1 MNERYGTM
9 DRLSLAIDGLPL
21 KVNQILPADVVIT
34 QNPPSLGF
42 TLAPE
47 IAGNNQ
53 LRCFNSTYDQL
64 DIKRLGPRAEVRFPG
79 PLPSGRARVNCT
91 MPGPDGRW
99 RWFGKQFLV
108 P

>member
-1 MNERYGTM
+1 
-9 DRLSLAIDGLPL
+9 
-21 KVNQILPADVVIT
+21 
-34 QNPPSLGF
+34 
-42 TLAPE
+42 
-47 IAGNNQ
+47 
-53 LRCFNSTYDQL
+53 
-64 DIKRLGPRAEVRFPG
+64 LGPRAEVRFPG

>member
-1 MNERYGTM
+1 
-9 DRLSLAIDGLPL
+9 
-21 KVNQILPADVVIT
+21 VIAK
-34 QNPPSLGF
+34 NPPDFGF

-47 IAGNNQ
+47 IATKNQ
-53 LRCFNSTYDQL
+53 LSCFNSTYDQL
-64 DIKRLGPRAEVRFPG
+64 EISRLGPRAEVRFPG
-79 PLPSGRARVNCT
+79 PLPSGRARINCT